1 MIDPKKYSESYNV
14 IWTEQFHN
22 VSSEALKSSWQ
33 TLATAFNDCIID
45 NTENREIKRRV
56 VSIPTGSGKTTGLIH
71 YLGMLPADVKA
82 LVIVFFID
90 SADEIESKLNKITP
104 NKAIAVHSGDNGK
117 KINDITEQQVLIVTH
132 SHYLNFMDENHLKE
146 RDLIIIDEAIDL
158 LKADKID
165 NDSIRR
171 LKTILDSVIERYP
184 NAQKEYENIDLILH
198 LSSMIQD
205 QIDSINNKYRA
216 LFEIPDDPTNLSKLP
231 LLLKREHLID
241 KSYGFENIKF
251 DEIRKI
257 IKKENCR
264 RILTGKSGLQHEET
278 EQKLLLN
285 AYLTSIENILKDW
298 FYYYGTNLGHSSLN
312 TVSIKLPEKSVV
324 ILDATATTN
333 YIYKLFSDVV
343 LYSDTANARNYSNV
357 DLYLAH
363 GLKVGN
369 TSLTDNP
376 QESAETLIENLKK
389 NISKDSNVL
398 IVTHKDLEPHLKGY
412 ELPFKYDV
420 NHFGNLTGKNEWQEY
435 DTVVIYGIMYKPE
448 TFSIN
453 RQAVATKYE
462 FLDDKTG
469 KITTYIDIDDKKVRK
484 LIANTDL
491 ASEVIQAI
499 NRVRCRKVIDNEG
512 NCEPTNIYLALPN
525 GETGDTI
532 LESIVSKMNNI
543 KINDWKF
550 DTKLIRTSSKRSKY
564 IEPIIEYVNANLKD
578 DIFSLKSTEV
588 MKALAI
594 SSSSYND
601 TVKSENFLKAL
612 REANL
617 ELKIPNGK
625 IRGKCY
631 FRLI

>member
-1 MIDPKKYSESYNV
+1 MINPKKYSESYNTV
-14 IWTEQFHN
+14 WTKKFHN
-22 VSSEALKSSWQ
+22 VSSKALRDSWE
-33 TLATAFNDCIID
+33 TLATAFNDCILD

-56 VSIPTGSGKTTGLIH
+56 VSMPTGSGKTTGLIH

-82 LVIVFFID
+82 LVVVFFIE
-90 SADEIESKLNKITP
+90 SADEIESKLNKITH

-117 KINDITEQQVLIVTH
+117 KISNITEQQVLIVTH
-132 SHYLNFMDENHLKE
+132 SHYLNFMDGDHLKE

-158 LKADKID
+158 LKEDKID

-171 LKTILDSVIERYP
+171 LKTVLDSVIYRYP
-184 NAQKEYENIDLILH
+184 NAQREYENIDLILH
-198 LSSMIQD
+198 LSSRIQD
-205 QIDSINNKYRA
+205 QIDNINNKYRA
-216 LFEIPDDPTNLSKLP
+216 LFELPDDLTDLSKLP
-231 LLLKREHLID
+231 LLWKREHLID

-251 DEIRKI
+251 DELRQI

-264 RILTGKSGLQHEET
+264 QILTGKSGLQHEET
-278 EQKLLLN
+278 EQKLQLN
-285 AYLTSIENILKDW
+285 SYLTSIENILKDW
-298 FYYYGTNLGHSSLN
+298 FYYYGANLGHSSLN
-312 TVSIKLPEKSVV
+312 NVSIKLPEKSVV

-343 LYSDTANARNYSNV
+343 LYPDTANARNYSNV
-357 DLYLAH
+357 DLYLAQ
-363 GLKVGN
+363 GLKVSKS
-369 TSLTDNP
+369 SLMDNP

-389 NISKDSNVL
+389 NIARDSNVF
-398 IVTHKDLEPHLKGY
+398 IVTHKDLESHLKGY

-453 RQAVATKYE
+453 RQAVTTKYE
-462 FLDDKTG
+462 LLDDKTG

-484 LIANTDL
+484 LITNTDL

-499 NRVRCRKVIDNEG
+499 NRVRCRKVIDDEG
-512 NCEPTNIYLALPN
+512 NCDPTNIYLALPN
-525 GETGDTI
+525 GDVGDTI
-532 LESIVSKMNNI
+532 LESIVSHMKNI

-550 DTKLIRTSSKRSKY
+550 DTKLTRTSSKRSKY
-564 IEPIIEYVNANLKD
+564 IEPIIGYVNANLKD
-578 DIFSLKSTEV
+578 NITSLKSTEV
-588 MKALAI
+588 IEALEI
-594 SSSSYND
+594 PPSSYNGI
-601 TVKSENFLKAL
+601 VKSESFLKTL

-625 IRGKCY
+625 KKGKCY